1 MTEPTDVAALVAR
14 TVRSVRSA
22 HGMSPEN
29 LAARAGMET
38 DALLALEEG
47 KQLPSLR
54 ELIQV
59 SDALLI
65 PLSRL
70 VEGEPEPVIRLVPPE
85 KQPVLWHGPHGG
97 TGRLI
102 VGSDPK
108 PALELW
114 KWRLEPGETRH
125 GTPHLPGDHEA
136 VHVEEGTLT
145 LTLDG
150 HRFTLGAGHAAIFIG
165 DRPHSYGNE
174 TDQPLLYTI
183 TLADP

>member
-1 MTEPTDVAALVAR
+1 MPEPENVAAMVAR
-14 TVRSVRSA
+14 TVRSVRTA
-22 HGMSPEN
+22 HGMSPQS

-38 DALLALEEG
+38 DAVLAVEEG
-47 KQLPSLR
+47 RELPALQT
-54 ELIQV
+54 LIQV

-65 PLSRL
+65 PLARL
-70 VEGEPEPVIRLVPPE
+70 VEGEPEPVIRLVPPA

-125 GTPHLPGDHEA
+125 GTPHLPGDRE
-136 VHVEEGTLT
+136 VTYVDEGTLT

-150 HRFTLGAGHAAIFIG
+150 HRFTLEAGHAAVFVG

-174 TDQPLLYTI
+174 TDVPLLYTV
-183 TLADP
+183 TLSDP

>member
-1 MTEPTDVAALVAR
+1 MTESQNVAALVAT
-14 TVRSVRSA
+14 TVRSVRTA

-29 LAARAGMET
+29 LAARAGVET

-47 KQLPSLR
+47 KELPSLQT
-54 ELIQV
+54 LIQV

-65 PLSRL
+65 PLARL
-70 VEGEPEPVIRLVPPE
+70 VEGEPEPVIRLVPPA

-114 KWRLEPGETRH
+114 KWRLEPGRDPERRPAPARRPRDH
-125 GTPHLPGDHEA
+125 VRRRGHPDAHPGRTP
-136 VHVEEGTLT
+136 VHPRSRARRDL
-145 LTLDG
+145 
-150 HRFTLGAGHAAIFIG
+150 R
-165 DRPHSYGNE
+165 R
-174 TDQPLLYTI
+174 
-183 TLADP
+183 

>member
-1 MTEPTDVAALVAR
+1 MTESQQVAALVAR
-14 TVRSVRSA
+14 TVRSVRNA
-22 HGMSPEN
+22 HGMSLES
-29 LAARAGMET
+29 LAVRSGTDLET
-38 DALLALEEG
+38 LRILETGTE
-47 KQLPSLR
+47 LPSLR
-54 ELIQV
+54 TLIAV

-70 VEGEPEPVIRLVPPE
+70 VEVEPEPVIRLVPPDR
-85 KQPVLWHGPHGG
+85 QPVLWHGPHGG
-97 TGRLI
+97 TGQLI

-125 GTPHLPGDHEA
+125 GTPHLPGDRE
-136 VHVEEGTLT
+136 VTYVDEGELV

-150 HRFTLGAGHAAIFIG
+150 HRFTLPAGHAAIFVG

-174 TDQPLLYTI
+174 TDRPLLYTV
-183 TLADP
+183 TLSDP